1 MGLETGHRF
10 ALFFVSRTQ
19 KPSQQVDQQNDSQD
33 DRADDALGRHVDGF
47 RWVAGG
53 SASFSAIAL
62 RISVSAC
69 TFCIR

>member
-1 MGLETGHRF
+1 LGLETRHRF
-10 ALFFVSRTQ
+10 ALFFVTRSQ
-19 KPSQQVDQQNDSQD
+19 KPSQQVNQQNDSQD
-33 DRADDALGRHVDGF
+33 DRADDAFGRHVADF
-47 RWVAGG
+47 RWVADG